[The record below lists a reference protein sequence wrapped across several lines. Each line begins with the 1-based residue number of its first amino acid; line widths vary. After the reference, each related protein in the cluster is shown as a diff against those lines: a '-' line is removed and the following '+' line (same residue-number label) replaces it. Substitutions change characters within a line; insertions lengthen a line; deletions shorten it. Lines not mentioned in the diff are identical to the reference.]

1 MTGLAPLPLPV
12 IPSDR
17 RRPEDNLPV
26 FWEFVQWVL
35 HTRDLNEHWAPISVH
50 CPVCHVDFD
59 LVLKME
65 NMDFEHEALAKKLG
79 WQRQAGLN
87 NSAEERSRR
96 NSNNHHNMSI
106 ADVTQLYFQDISSQD
121 IKRLHELYKLDF
133 LMFGYT
139 LHN

>member
-1 MTGLAPLPLPV
+1 MTGPAPLPV

-35 HTRDLNEHWAPISVH
+35 HTKELNEHWAPISVH
-50 CPVCHVDFD
+50 CPVCHLDFD
-59 LVLKME
+59 LILKME
-65 NMDFEHEALAKKLG
+65 NMDFEHEAVTKKLG
-79 WQRQAGLN
+79 WQRAEIK
-87 NSAEERSRR
+87 NSAEQGSRR
-96 NSNNHHNMSI
+96 NSNNHHNISI
-106 ADVTQLYFQDISSQD
+106 ADVTKLYFQDISSQD
-121 IKRLHELYKLDF
+121 IKRLHEVYKLDF